1 MDHAAP
7 TSIALRALQQ
17 RSAALRALF
26 DEISVVRMHGV
37 PILNPALRV
46 ATVGFEVM
54 GLPAAS
60 SAAAAPAIAP
70 TSMASTSA
78 ATAQA
83 FATAGDTTPSAVGI
97 LITPWFMNLVCFS
110 LMRQDQPALV
120 GSSRTYV
127 VGAQSFDFIAAH
139 EERFGN
145 YAACSLFSPMFEFK
159 DQATAVATAEVVLA
173 ELRKPPEVT
182 AAADASVSAHSASSP
197 SPATAYAS
205 KQVATTS
212 PASAPATPGL
222 ASVSGR
228 RGFLF
233 GRRSATPGAA
243 P

>member
-1 MDHAAP
+1 M
-7 TSIALRALQQ
+7 RALQQ

-46 ATVGFEVM
+46 ATVGFELM
-54 GLPAAS
+54 GQPAAS
-60 SAAAAPAIAP
+60 SAAAGAPATAP
-70 TSMASTSA
+70 TAMASTSA
-78 ATAQA
+78 ATVQA
-83 FATAGDTTPSAVGI
+83 IAPANDGPLSAVGI

-110 LMRQDQPALV
+110 LARQDQPALV
-120 GSSRTYV
+120 GSSRAQV

-139 EERFGN
+139 EERFGS

-159 DQATAVATAEVVLA
+159 DQATAFATAEAVLA
-173 ELRKPPEVT
+173 ELRKPPEAT
-182 AAADASVSAHSASSP
+182 AAP
-197 SPATAYAS
+197 T
-205 KQVATTS
+205 
-212 PASAPATPGL
+212 APAP

-233 GRRSATPGAA
+233 GRRSTPPGGA